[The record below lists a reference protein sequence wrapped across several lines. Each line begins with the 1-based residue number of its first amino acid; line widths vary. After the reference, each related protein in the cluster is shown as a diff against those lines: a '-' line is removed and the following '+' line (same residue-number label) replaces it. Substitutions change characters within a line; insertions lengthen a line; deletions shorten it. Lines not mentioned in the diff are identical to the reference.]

1 MDLTELTQYAQNND
15 PKLIARVKDFLDR
28 DDVQATKGAQRIAIV
43 CENFKFLTF
52 EQAYHLIDPDTFQE
66 EFEETQSYK
75 LFIKLLNYGRIILSL
90 APLIL
95 TWFAL
100 FSAANGYQNDL
111 IKYPDDRTEA
121 FLQLWQNGF
130 HHTTSFTFSLTALI
144 DVILLLL
151 LLTSSVFI
159 LGLEYRAQQA
169 SKRFAED
176 LRNVTE
182 GLLKAVNTAGVSPV
196 TSQADI
202 DKIVKAVR
210 VALGGVFT
218 TTEDVIKK
226 ALDVV
231 LKANDRVEQLF
242 TNQVQPLF
250 TKFEQNVSTFHLDV
264 NQLTQEVS
272 TIATASTALAAAS
285 TGMVSS
291 AADLATSA
299 TTMQTSVQKIDQHII
314 DLNKTEKEMVAKIEA
329 SQQRVASEMNRA
341 AASIDTAATKV
352 TGSAGILDQAAQR
365 VENVGQTLSTISPQ
379 NVRQMSND
387 ATIFA
392 TKTRETAQ
400 ELQTTI
406 DALKKLGGQ
415 NGPRRTRRLFDLF
428 SPNRP

>member
-1 MDLTELTQYAQNND
+1 MNLTELTQYAQNND

-75 LFIKLLNYGRIILSL
+75 LFIRLLNYGRIILSL

-121 FLQLWQNGF
+121 FLQLWQDGF

-159 LGLEYRAQQA
+159 LGLEYRAQQT

-176 LRNVTE
+176 LRDVTE

-218 TTEDVIKK
+218 TTEDVIRQ

-264 NQLTQEVS
+264 NKLTQEVS
-272 TIATASTALAAAS
+272 TIAIASTALASAS
-285 TGMVSS
+285 TGMVGS
-291 AADLATSA
+291 AADMATSA
-299 TTMQTSVQKIDQHII
+299 TTMQTSVQKIDQHIV
-314 DLNKTEKEMVAKIEA
+314 DLNKTEKEMVVKIEA
-329 SQQRVASEMNRA
+329 AQQRVATEMNRA
-341 AASIDTAATKV
+341 ASSMDTAATKV
-352 TGSAGILDQAAQR
+352 TTAADKMDQAAQK
-365 VENVGQTLSTISPQ
+365 VENVGQTLSTINPR
-379 NVRQMSND
+379 NVKQMNDD
-387 ATIFA
+387 ATLFA
-392 TKTRETAQ
+392 IKARETAQ
-400 ELQTTI
+400 ELQVI
-406 DALKKLGGQ
+406 INALKKSGGQ
-415 NGPRRTRRLFDLF
+415 KSPRFTQKLVNFF
-428 SPNRP
+428 SPNKP

>member
-1 MDLTELTQYAQNND
+1 MNLTDLDQYAQAND
-15 PKLIARVKDFLDR
+15 PKLISRVKYFLDR
-28 DDVQATKGAQRIAIV
+28 TDIQDTKGAQRVAVV

-75 LFIKLLNYGRIILSL
+75 LLIKLLNYGRIILSL

-100 FSAANGYQNDL
+100 FAAANGYQNDL
-111 IKYPDDRTEA
+111 IRYPDDRTEA
-121 FLQLWQNGF
+121 FLQLWQDGF

-159 LGLEYRAQQA
+159 LGLEYRAQQTA
-169 SKRFAED
+169 KRFAED

-182 GLLKAVNTAGVSPV
+182 GLLNAVNTAGVSPV

-202 DKIVKAVR
+202 DKIVRAVR

-218 TTEDVIKK
+218 TTENVIRQ

-264 NQLTQEVS
+264 NKLTQEVS
-272 TIATASTALAAAS
+272 DIATASTTLATSS
-285 TGMVSS
+285 TSMVGS
-291 AADLATSA
+291 AADMATSA
-299 TTMQTSVQKIDQHII
+299 TNMQASVQKIDQHII
-314 DLNKTEKEMVAKIEA
+314 DLNKTEKEMVVKIEA
-329 SQQRVASEMNRA
+329 SQQRVAAEMNRA
-341 AASIDTAATKV
+341 ASSMDTAATKV
-352 TGSAGILDQAAQR
+352 TGSANKMDQAAQK
-365 VENVGQTLSTISPQ
+365 VENVGQMLSTINPQ
-379 NVRQMSND
+379 NVKQMNND

-392 TKTRETAQ
+392 VKARETAQ

-406 DALKKLGGQ
+406 DALKKLSGQ
-415 NGPRRTRRLFDLF
+415 SGPRRTRSLFNLF